1 MWAMKSNLHRH
12 RRSCGGNTE
21 KAVEESSWVGGLLN
35 TQVERKAVQGL
46 LRLVEA
52 ERRGEPIEG
61 VLLSRLLRALGS
73 LGMYATSFEVP
84 FLEET
89 AAFYAT
95 EGCAVMASADVAE
108 YLIHCEVN
116 AFLLPGRLSPRTKPW
131 LCLLGGGSNSSSF
144 DMLVHLLRPGYPGPV
159 VSSPTLKMCP
169 HKQRRLGEEFT
180 RCTQYL
186 DPSTRKPLVAQVERQ
201 LLEVHMPVILERH
214 VSACSRL
221 PFWRHLS
228 PGEECL

>member
-131 LCLLGGGSNSSSF
+131 LCLFGRRIKLLFFRHAGSLIETWIPWTCRVISNAEDVPSQTAAIRRGVYTLYTILGPVNTQAASCPGGAPAAGGSYAC
-144 DMLVHLLRPGYPGPV
+144 HPR
-159 VSSPTLKMCP
+159 TA
-169 HKQRRLGEEFT
+169 RLSMF
-180 RCTQYL
+180 
-186 DPSTRKPLVAQVERQ
+186 
-201 LLEVHMPVILERH
+201 
-214 VSACSRL
+214 
-221 PFWRHLS
+221 
-228 PGEECL
+228 